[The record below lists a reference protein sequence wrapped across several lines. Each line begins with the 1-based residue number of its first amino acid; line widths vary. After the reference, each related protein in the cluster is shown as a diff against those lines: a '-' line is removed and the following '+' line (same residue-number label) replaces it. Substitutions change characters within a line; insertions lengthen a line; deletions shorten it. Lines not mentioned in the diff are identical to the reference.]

1 MGLEGVVG
9 SESGCVFGSS
19 LASDPETKHKWYGS
33 GVLKQERSAI
43 ASEDDEWGTY
53 KVAKIDH
60 DMSSAPKAMIFQQ
73 RNNSLLRSNN
83 ATLFS
88 DGHHQSQMLSFS
100 SPKSETLLVD
110 TASSNATLPF
120 SYHQLSSYSRNEK
133 FLEDHEVSG
142 SGNTQHVKFEEII
155 ESPLKTMEL
164 MDIQN
169 NQLDIIEHQPMYLL
183 VLSFTEF

>member
-33 GVLKQERSAI
+33 GLLKQERSAI
-43 ASEDDEWGTY
+43 ATEDDEWRIS
-53 KVAKIDH
+53 KVAKTDH
-60 DMSSAPKAMIFQQ
+60 DMPSASKAMLFQQ

-88 DGHHQSQMLSFS
+88 DGHHQSQMLNFS

-110 TASSNATLPF
+110 KAFSNATLPF
-120 SYHQLSSYSRNEK
+120 SYHQLSSYSK
-133 FLEDHEVSG
+133 
-142 SGNTQHVKFEEII
+142 NTGIYII
-155 ESPLKTMEL
+155 FFIFGE
-164 MDIQN
+164 
-169 NQLDIIEHQPMYLL
+169 YLL
-183 VLSFTEF
+183 ITN